1 MASSDNPDRVDD
13 DLECNEDPREQTSSY
28 TLRTTIS
35 EEPSAS
41 STPPVPPNAYSRVWK
56 RLKNLTLGMKKTGS
70 CENGS
75 KSKKLSGWPFKFCSR
90 TNPISSVDINLP
102 STSTSKTSHLCVC
115 SSQNSAYPN
124 DELTFNGTESG
135 VNSDAVIA
143 AKELNA
149 VDESL
154 SSSPLP
160 LPIEEAPEDQ
170 PSSSN
175 VINHLVRSE
184 PRLLQNTPA
193 GSRSPATQGGVQ
205 FRVAELVMALRHHT
219 HTVSPYPYLH
229 RWGSEGPGGRQPELQ
244 FTPSMISRFCMRV
257 GSDHLLAEALASQPT
272 HPVHSQADFV
282 HLLVPDLLEI
292 SNCSFY
298 WGKMDRYEAEKLLE
312 KRPEGT
318 FLLRDS
324 AQEEHLFSV
333 SFRRFD
339 RSLHARIEQLNH
351 RFSFDSHDPGVYS
364 STSICGLLSHY
375 KDPNHCMFF
384 EPMLT
389 IPLPRTFPFSLQHLS
404 RATICSRL
412 TYDFVDLLPLP
423 KKLINYLKEYHYKQK
438 ICDRVLEM

>member
-1 MASSDNPDRVDD
+1 MASSFNPDDLQCNDD
-13 DLECNEDPREQTSSY
+13 PCEQTSP
-28 TLRTTIS
+28 TQITTIA

-41 STPPVPPNAYSRVWK
+41 STPSVPPNAYSRVRK
-56 RLKNLTLGMKKTGS
+56 RLKNLTLGMKKTDS
-70 CENGS
+70 YKNES

-90 TNPISSVDINLP
+90 TNSISSVDINLP
-102 STSTSKTSHLCVC
+102 STSSKTSPLCVC
-115 SSQNSAYPN
+115 SSSQNSAYPN
-124 DELTFNGTESG
+124 DELTFNVTENS

-143 AKELNA
+143 AKELNT
-149 VDESL
+149 VDESS
-154 SSSPLP
+154 SSSPIP
-160 LPIEEAPEDQ
+160 PPIQEAPEDQ

-193 GSRSPATQGGVQ
+193 GSRSPGIQGGVQ
-205 FRVAELVMALRHHT
+205 FRVAELVMALRNHT

-229 RWGSEGPGGRQPELQ
+229 RWGNEGSGGRQGELQ
-244 FTPSMISRFCMRV
+244 VTPSMISRLCMRV
-257 GSDHLLAEALASQPT
+257 GSDHLLAEALVAQST

-282 HLLVPDLLEI
+282 HFLVPDLLEI

-298 WGKMDRYEAEKLLE
+298 WGKMDRYEAEKLLD

-339 RSLHARIEQLNH
+339 RSLHARIEQLNN

-389 IPLPRTFPFSLQHLS
+389 IPLHRTFPFSLQHLS

-412 TYDFVDLLPLP
+412 TYDSVDLLPLP